1 MYQVAFPNSTMGV
14 ARSGLRVQSFSR
26 CRSYPRLVYL
36 STYRM
41 GNLFELLGDK
51 TTKRKEKNPS
61 LSLSYILE
69 LFLSL
74 SLSRSGC
81 WGSLVIC
88 ASIDP
93 PPFLSLRQQLAI
105 SELFDCLTFFF
116 FFFSLSVVPDGI
128 IRKKRSARSS

>member
-1 MYQVAFPNSTMGV
+1 MYQVPFPKLNNGGSPQWV
-14 ARSGLRVQSFSR
+14 ALRVQSFSR

-61 LSLSYILE
+61 PCFFHISWNFFS
-69 LFLSL
+69 LFLARVVGDL
-74 SLSRSGC
+74 WLF
-81 WGSLVIC
+81 VPP
-88 ASIDP
+88 SIRRL
-93 PPFLSLRQQLAI
+93 FYLSLRQQFPI

-116 FFFSLSVVPDGI
+116 SSSSSSFLFLSF
-128 IRKKRSARSS
+128 RME